1 MERINKIKNNLKIGN
16 ISEDLNCVIINTQI
30 NNSYISSENFLEESN
45 EICNLAKGINL
56 KIKSIKTIKIRKIIP
71 SFLFGRGQVENIK
84 ILLSKKFSKLL
95 IINNIVSPVQQRN
108 LERKLNCKILDRT
121 ALILEIFGRRA
132 ITKQG
137 RIQVELAAL
146 LYQKTRLVRSWTHL
160 ERQRG
165 GAGFMGG
172 PGERQIESDR
182 RQIDKKILQ
191 LKKNLKKI
199 ESNKN
204 VQRKL
209 RNKSSTPIISLVGY
223 TNAGKSTLFNYLTK
237 ENVFVKN
244 QLFATLDTTM
254 RKCSISNNNHV
265 ILSDTVGF
273 ITNLPTELVI
283 SFKTTLD
290 EIHFSDYLLHI
301 IDISNPEWEKQKKTV
316 EAILATILGDKYD
329 QRKIIEIWN
338 KSDLLNKE
346 DLRYFKNFSDRNN
359 GAILFSSKFR
369 NGKEDL
375 LKLIN
380 NKLKKNKK
388 FLFFNFTSST
398 YSKKIKTLL

>member
-45 EICNLAKGINL
+45 EIYNLAKGINL

-244 QLFATLDTTM
+244 QLFATLETTM
-254 RKCSISNNNHV
+254 RKVNLNNFHI

-273 ITNLPTELVI
+273 ISNLPTELII
-283 SFKTTLD
+283 SFQTTLE
-290 EIHFSDYLLHI
+290 EINFSDYMIHV
-301 IDISNPEWEKQKKTV
+301 IDISNSNWENQKQIVTNTLKD
-316 EAILATILGDKYD
+316 ILKENYNEK
-329 QRKIIEIWN
+329 KIIEVWN
-338 KSDLLNKE
+338 KSDLLNE
-346 DLRYFKNFSDRNN
+346 EKNIYYKNIIKRKRD
-359 GAILFSSKFR
+359 AVLISSKQFI
-369 NGKEDL
+369 GKN
-375 LKLIN
+375 KLFEIIRKKIVN
-380 NKLKKNKK
+380 NKENL
-388 FLFFNFTSST
+388 LNFASPSNR
-398 YSKKIKTLL
+398 KKIKALL

>member
-1 MERINKIKNNLKIGN
+1 MERINKIKNNLKIAN

-45 EICNLAKGINL
+45 EIYNLAKGINL

-244 QLFATLDTTM
+244 QLFATLETTM
-254 RKCSISNNNHV
+254 RKVNLNKFHI

-273 ITNLPTELVI
+273 ISNLPTELII
-283 SFKTTLD
+283 SFQTTLE
-290 EIHFSDYLLHI
+290 EINFSDYMIHV
-301 IDISNPEWEKQKKTV
+301 IDISNSNWENQKQIVTNTLKD
-316 EAILATILGDKYD
+316 ILKENYNEN
-329 QRKIIEIWN
+329 KIIEVWN
-338 KSDLLNKE
+338 KSDLLNE
-346 DLRYFKNFSDRNN
+346 EKNIYYKNIIKRKRD
-359 GAILFSSKFR
+359 AVLISSKQFI
-369 NGKEDL
+369 GKN
-375 LKLIN
+375 KLFEIIRKKIVN
-380 NKLKKNKK
+380 NKENL
-388 FLFFNFTSST
+388 LNFTSPSNR
-398 YSKKIKTLL
+398 KKIKALL